1 MILYRKQLQ
10 HNVYETGMQGFAGQ
24 LQYEGEWLWEDDLKV
39 EAVVAEA
46 NKLIKEKYFGWAKLE
61 VKERYVKVEDV

>member
-10 HNVYETGMQGFAGQ
+10 HNIYETEMQGSVGQ
-24 LQYEGEWLWEDDLKV
+24 LQYEGEWLWEDDPKV
-39 EAVVAEA
+39 EDVVAEA
-46 NKLIKEKYFGWAKLE
+46 NKLIKEKYFGWANLA

>member
-10 HNVYETGMQGFAGQ
+10 HNVYETEMQGSVGQ
-24 LQYEGEWLWEDDLKV
+24 LQYEGEWLWEDDPKV
-39 EAVVAEA
+39 EDVVAEA
-46 NKLIKEKYFGWAKLE
+46 KKLIEEKYFGWANLA

>member
-10 HNVYETGMQGFAGQ
+10 HNVYETEMQGSVGQ
-24 LQYEGEWLWEDDLKV
+24 LQYEGEWLWEDDPKV
-39 EAVVAEA
+39 EDVVAEA
-46 NKLIKEKYFGWAKLE
+46 NKLIKEKYFGWANLA